1 MIDGARDLGDI
12 SWGSETTSGG
22 QQTGIDRIDV
32 RAGRRTTITTNGG
45 TLFAVAT
52 RSGQLVMLDA
62 ERPIVVRRPTDG
74 RVVGTL
80 ADDTALTSQDLTTQG
95 VGGVAVAAV
104 DQDGERVV
112 RALPA
117 TVPAQDPVSGAT
129 TTGGL
134 VALSV
139 RERP

>member
-1 MIDGARDLGDI
+1 
-12 SWGSETTSGG
+12 
-22 QQTGIDRIDV
+22 
-32 RAGRRTTITTNGG
+32 
-45 TLFAVAT
+45 
-52 RSGQLVMLDA
+52 VMLDA

-117 TVPAQDPVSGAT
+117 TVPSQDPVSGAT